1 MGPTSQFNTLPYN
14 YGLNYAQPQY
24 NGRSQFNYGYQQQ
37 FGQPLRAAAP
47 LYTPTVPVTAAPA
60 AAPVA
65 TPLYTA
71 TAPVA
76 SVAQPRFNNFA
87 QPMMMNQGMM
97 NNFQSNTRFAQPA
110 YNTVGALPYANNFA
124 QPAYGFNTGYGY
136 NGYNGLNTRAPLA
149 PLYGR

>member
-1 MGPTSQFNTLPYN
+1 MGYN
-14 YGLNYAQPQY
+14 GLNYAQPQY
-24 NGRSQFNYGYQQQ
+24 NYGSQFNYGYQQQ

-76 SVAQPRFNNFA
+76 SVAQPRFNNLA
-87 QPMMMNQGMM
+87 QPMM

-136 NGYNGLNTRAPLA
+136 NGLNTRAPLA